1 MGLRCEGTRSWLQ
14 HGRRE
19 VTLYSLGTQYS
30 HLKPIDVALIDGQN
44 SRSAE
49 KLYIKVTNIRTVK
62 AALLLKQSKNNLT
75 MLQDMECQI
84 GRALK
89 ASKKVRIVEVVAL
102 SSARFR
108 AIASRAQGALPAR
121 RLGHRIGRTKM
132 PVEDG
137 FVASFQVRHF
147 VQVE

>member
-1 MGLRCEGTRSWLQ
+1 M
-14 HGRRE
+14 
-19 VTLYSLGTQYS
+19 
-30 HLKPIDVALIDGQN
+30 IDGQN

>member
-89 ASKKVRIVEVVAL
+89 ASKKVRVVEVVAL